1 MLRQLEKLKNFKI
14 KSYKFVWL
22 YSAITLIL
30 FSAPFFKAIAKANAD
45 LYVYLLS
52 IIVAFFALNLI
63 FSLLFTKRTTKVL
76 AILLLIINAAAL
88 YFINAYNIFV
98 DSDMMRN
105 VVETDRKEAFG
116 YFNFYLL
123 YYIAVFGVIPSVILV
138 QIQILHDRFFKEL
151 LYKFLNI
158 TTALL
163 CILAVLVFTYKST
176 SSFFRNNKILRY
188 KLIPTNYIE
197 GLINLGIKQ
206 LKSNTPSGK
215 KKPIADDAMLDKSF
229 YKKQRNKTLL
239 ILVVGEA
246 ARAQQF
252 SMNGYSRNTNEFLKP
267 YDLINFSNFY
277 SCGTMTAVS
286 VPCIFSHFGK
296 NEFNIYK
303 GREYENLLDVLRTK
317 GFGLLWRDNNS
328 GCKGVC
334 ESIPTKNYYNT
345 TTGRYCSAYGC
356 VDEVLLEGLADDI
369 TQLASRDIVVVL
381 HQNGSHGPEY
391 FRRVPKRF
399 EKFKPICESSNF
411 GDCSNEAIVNAY
423 DNTIYYTS
431 YFLSQVIE
439 LLKTKFNDYNT
450 AMIYVSDHG
459 QSLGEKGLY
468 LHAMPYIIAPK
479 EQTHIPA
486 FMWLSSKFAFDFG
499 INMKCLKSKTA
510 SSLSH
515 DNLFHSILGLFR
527 IKTSVYNKDLDL
539 FSGCAE

>member
-1 MLRQLEKLKNFKI
+1 MLKQLEKLKNFKI

-22 YSAITLIL
+22 YSVITLIL
-30 FSAPFFKAIAKANAD
+30 FSAPFFKAIAKTNAD

-52 IIVAFFALNLI
+52 IIVVFFVLNLI
-63 FSLLFTKRTTKVL
+63 FSLLFTKKTTKIL

-88 YFINAYNIFV
+88 YFINAYNIFI
-98 DSDMMRN
+98 DADMMRN
-105 VVETDRKEAFG
+105 IVETDRKEALG
-116 YFNFYLL
+116 YFNFYLA
-123 YYIAVFGVIPSVILV
+123 YYIVIFGLFPSLIIA

-151 LYKFLNI
+151 LYKSLNI
-158 TTALL
+158 ITALL
-163 CILAVLVFTYKST
+163 CILAVVILNYKSG
-176 SSFFRNNKILRY
+176 SSLIRNNKLLRY

-206 LKSNTPSGK
+206 LKSNPPPGGK
-215 KKPIADDAMLDKSF
+215 KSIADDATLDKKF
-229 YKKQRNKTLL
+229 YKKQKNKTLL
-239 ILVVGEA
+239 ILVIGEA

-252 SMNGYSRNTNEFLKP
+252 SMNGYSRHTDEFLKQ
-267 YDLINFSNFY
+267 YNLINFSNFY

-286 VPCIFSHFGK
+286 VPCIFSRFGK
-296 NEFNIYK
+296 SEFNMYK
-303 GREYENLLDVLRTK
+303 EREYENILDLLRKK

-334 ESIPTKNYYNT
+334 ESIPTKNYYNA
-345 TTGRYCSAYGC
+345 TTGRYCNSYGC
-356 VDEVLLEGLADDI
+356 FDEVLLEGLVDDI
-369 TQLASRDIVVVL
+369 AQLPSRDIVVIL

-411 GDCSNEAIVNAY
+411 GDCSNEAIINSY

-439 LLKTKFNDYNT
+439 LLKNKFNDYNT
-450 AMIYVSDHG
+450 AMLYVSDHG

-486 FMWLSSKFAFDFG
+486 FMWFSDKFIFNFG
-499 INMKCLKSKTA
+499 LNVKCLKSKTDLR
-510 SSLSH
+510 LSH
-515 DNLFHSILGLFR
+515 DNLFHSILGVFR
-527 IKTSVYNKDLDL
+527 IKTSIYNKNLDL
-539 FSGCAE
+539 FAECVE